1 MGEVASV
8 SFDADCSSTPAEISR
23 EPLNM
28 KRQTRNKGKRME
40 ENGIPHYSFGSEH
53 FNETWNLT
61 SRLLF
66 QGLRR
71 TAARWN
77 SVSNNGKEKK
87 NKTFEGR
94 RNVRKT
100 AILVSLGVFSFP
112 NIGLFCALRQ
122 LACAPSKTIGAF
134 DVLSDEISAEQDDR
148 LFVLY
153 MVVCPFRT
161 VF

>member
-1 MGEVASV
+1 MGK
-8 SFDADCSSTPAEISR
+8 
-23 EPLNM
+23 
-28 KRQTRNKGKRME
+28 KRKIKHSKGDETYEK
-40 ENGIPHYSFGSEH
+40 PPSLSPSEC
-53 FNETWNLT
+53 
-61 SRLLF
+61 
-66 QGLRR
+66 
-71 TAARWN
+71 
-77 SVSNNGKEKK
+77 
-87 NKTFEGR
+87 
-94 RNVRKT
+94 
-100 AILVSLGVFSFP
+100 SFP